1 MSLTRILFCLT
12 LLGQT
17 TLFAQ
22 IDTIHWK
29 TVKNPLFSISYPKAT
44 WVQYMDSMT
53 GAPFVIA
60 TAATMKKPYDRDVI
74 QLRIME
80 NEDGLYG
87 DLDAY
92 TAQFQNLQRDGEGL
106 ISAQR
111 IKKGVVEYHEKITKN
126 NAGKI
131 KRKIKERRFFV
142 NDKVYELTF
151 DAKDAIFDKMSR
163 DVDSLFNTFTIN
175 DLLATTVDKWDNF
188 DKPQYSFVYPSR
200 WKMSDILPEHTD
212 FQMFKPQKSTDKGYR
227 DNIYLIVNTFKESTP
242 ELGKYATKANE
253 QLKSTLKNAVI
264 KQSVRKKTAK
274 FAYQEIISE
283 GDMGKYKV
291 KIRQWHFVKG
301 KRAYTLTYTAR
312 GDKFEETLPIV
323 DTIFNSFSLK

>member
-1 MSLTRILFCLT
+1 MSLIRILFCLT
-12 LLGQT
+12 LFSQT

-29 TVKNPLFSISYPKAT
+29 TVKKPLFSISYPKAT
-44 WVQYMDSMT
+44 WVQYVDSMT
-53 GAPFVIA
+53 GAPFVVA
-60 TAATMKKPYDRDVI
+60 TAATMKKPYDRDII

-92 TAQFQNLQRDGEGL
+92 TAQFQNIKDGEVL

-151 DAKDAIFDKMSR
+151 DAKDAVFDKMSR

-175 DLLATTVDKWDNF
+175 DLLATTVDKWNNF
-188 DKPQYSFVYPSR
+188 EKPQYS
-200 WKMSDILPEHTD
+200 
-212 FQMFKPQKSTDKGYR
+212 
-227 DNIYLIVNTFKESTP
+227 
-242 ELGKYATKANE
+242 
-253 QLKSTLKNAVI
+253 
-264 KQSVRKKTAK
+264 
-274 FAYQEIISE
+274 
-283 GDMGKYKV
+283 
-291 KIRQWHFVKG
+291 
-301 KRAYTLTYTAR
+301 
-312 GDKFEETLPIV
+312 DKFEEILPIV
-323 DTIFNSFSLK
+323 DKIFDSFSLK

>member
-12 LLGQT
+12 FLSQT

-29 TVKNPLFSISYPKAT
+29 TIKNPLFSISYPKAT
-44 WVQYMDSMT
+44 WVQYVDSMT

-60 TAATMKKPYDRDVI
+60 TTATMKKPYDRDMI

-92 TAQFQNLQRDGEGL
+92 TAASARVLPDFEML
-106 ISAQR
+106 ISSER
-111 IKKGVVEYHEKITKN
+111 IKKGAVEYHEKVVKN
-126 NAGKI
+126 VAGKI
-131 KRKIKERRFFV
+131 KRKIKERRYFV

-151 DAKDAIFDKMSR
+151 DAKDAVFDKMNR

-227 DNIYLIVNTFKESTP
+227 DNIYLIMNTFKESTP
-242 ELGKYATKANE
+242 ELGKYVTKATE
-253 QLKSTLKNAVI
+253 QLKSALKNAVI

-291 KIRQWHFVKG
+291 KMRQWHFVKG

-312 GDKFEETLPIV
+312 AEKFEETLPIV
-323 DTIFNSFSLK
+323 DKIFDSFSLK